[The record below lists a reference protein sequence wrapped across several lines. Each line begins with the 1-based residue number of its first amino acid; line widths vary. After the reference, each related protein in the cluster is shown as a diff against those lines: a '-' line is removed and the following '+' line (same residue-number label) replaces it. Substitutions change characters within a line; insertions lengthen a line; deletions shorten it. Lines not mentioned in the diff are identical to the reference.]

1 MSKKIPKTYQ
11 QVQLT
16 DGGGFAIELFRIF
29 MKVQRGTQQSQ
40 KAANTMKEILLF
52 FDWILF
58 QAKDSD
64 FSEAH

>member
-1 MSKKIPKTYQ
+1 MP
-11 QVQLT
+11 LT
-16 DGGGFAIELFRIF
+16 DGGRFAIELFRVF
-29 MKVQRGTQQSQ
+29 MKLQRGIQQSQ
-40 KAANTMKEILLF
+40 KAANAMKEILLF